1 MPKKILILGGGFG
14 GVRFYKT
21 LHKLTH
27 DSGDYLFHVVNR
39 WNYFLFYPMLHE
51 VATGSVDRSHITQ
64 PLREIM
70 DCCLETFYHTDIE
83 HIDFKNKQ
91 VKTAQGTLS
100 YDFLCVGLGATGN
113 FFGVKGAAEYTLR
126 LSDIASAVQL
136 RNTVIAR
143 FEAATKTANTEERKK
158 LLHFVIVGGG
168 ATGVELAGQFADV
181 VFHEFKKLYQ
191 EIDYHEV
198 RITLVQGGDRLI
210 PQCVLPAC
218 KMAAEQLKKQRVEV
232 KLNAVAKEITA
243 DAVRLADGTTLNT
256 KTIMW
261 TAGTASY
268 LSGMADDEYLNESGY
283 FKTRDTLQLIGHDEV
298 FIVGDNAGV
307 ENGKGTRA
315 PQTAQAA
322 VGEGYRAA
330 LNCYALMSGKP
341 LTPFSFI
348 SKGDIMPIG
357 DWYAVAQF
365 GSFAFGGRFAWWL
378 RRTIF
383 LTEMWSWMNRLKVVA
398 DWTLNIFMPR
408 DTSQL

>member
-21 LHKLTH
+21 LHDLTH
-27 DSGDYLFHVVNR
+27 DSGDYLFQVVNR

-70 DCCLETFYHTDIE
+70 NCCLETFYHTDAE

-91 VKTAQGTLS
+91 VKTAQGMLI

-113 FFGVKGAAEYTLR
+113 FFGVKGAAEHTLQ
-126 LSDIASAVQL
+126 LKDIASAIAL
-136 RNTVIAR
+136 RNTIIAR
-143 FEAATKTANTEERKK
+143 FEAATKSADADERKK

-168 ATGVELAGQFADV
+168 STGVELAGQLADV
-181 VFHEFKKLYQ
+181 VFHEFKNLYQ

-198 RITLVQGGDRLI
+198 KITLIQGGDRLI

-218 KMAAEQLKKQRVEV
+218 KMAVVRLAQQGVAV
-232 KLNAVAKEITA
+232 QLNAVAKEITA
-243 DAVRLADGTTLNT
+243 SAVYLADGNILKT
-256 KTIMW
+256 KTVMW
-261 TAGTASY
+261 TAGVASP
-268 LSGMADDEYLNESGY
+268 LRGMVDDEYLNESGY
-283 FKTRDTLQLIGHDEV
+283 FKTRDTLQLVGHDEV
-298 FIVGDNAGV
+298 FIAGDNAGV

-322 VGEGYRAA
+322 VGEGHVAA
-330 LNCYALMSGKP
+330 LNCFALMSNKP
-341 LTPFSFI
+341 LKPFSFK

-365 GSFAFGGRFAWWL
+365 GSFVFGGRFAWWL

-383 LTEMWSWMNRLKVVA
+383 LTEMWSWMNRLKIVA